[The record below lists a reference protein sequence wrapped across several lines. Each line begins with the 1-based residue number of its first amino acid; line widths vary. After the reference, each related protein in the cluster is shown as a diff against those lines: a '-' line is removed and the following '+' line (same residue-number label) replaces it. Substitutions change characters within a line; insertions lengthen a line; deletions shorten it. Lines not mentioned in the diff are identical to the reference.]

1 MLVLKMVLRFSS
13 LVMSNLL
20 LNPYLDIILNFHMT
34 LRENTPNRESLLEK
48 DTRNIS
54 EQEAK
59 TNLNSLLVVLKVV
72 SNV

>member
-1 MLVLKMVLRFSS
+1 MVLTFSS

-20 LNPYLDIILNFHMT
+20 LNPYLDKILSLHMT
-34 LRENTPNRESLLEK
+34 LRGNTSNRGPLLEK
-48 DTRNIS
+48 DARNMS

-72 SNV
+72 LKV